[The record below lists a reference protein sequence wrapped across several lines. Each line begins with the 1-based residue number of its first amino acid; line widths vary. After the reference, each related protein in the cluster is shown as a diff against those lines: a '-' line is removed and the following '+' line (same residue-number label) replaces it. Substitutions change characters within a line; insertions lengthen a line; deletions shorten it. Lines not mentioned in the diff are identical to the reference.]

1 MREVQTVERRFD
13 PQICGAVID
22 TQPHRCFSLSWFASI
37 LLPALWHLE
46 RKRHSHSY
54 WLGQLRKSKS
64 GAVICNSVQSKK
76 KTRNKTLL
84 RKCVWQHCQA
94 VISKG
99 QMFYYLETP
108 IPIILSR
115 TFSGFVLLATGLILS
130 TLTVIFIDLREDF
143 VSCVHFFTKA
153 LSSSSSFYI
162 CSFRMDQRGG
172 TSECSQQGL
181 GFPGTQQQEVLPH
194 YKWNLK

>member
-37 LLPALWHLE
+37 LLPVLWHLE

-143 VSCVHFFTKA
+143 VSCVQAGELLHQGSFFFFF
-153 LSSSSSFYI
+153 LLHLQFQDGSERRDI
-162 CSFRMDQRGG
+162 RMQPTG
-172 TSECSQQGL
+172 S
-181 GFPGTQQQEVLPH
+181 GFSWHTTAGSVATL
-194 YKWNLK
+194 